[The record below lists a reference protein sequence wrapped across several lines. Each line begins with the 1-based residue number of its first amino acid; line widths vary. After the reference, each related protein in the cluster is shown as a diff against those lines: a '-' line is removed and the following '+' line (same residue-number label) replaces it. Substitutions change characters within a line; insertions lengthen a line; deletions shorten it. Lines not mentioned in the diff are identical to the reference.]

1 MEDIENQYV
10 SGVEMEFDNIS
21 IAASV
26 LRVSRNSMGVSN
38 SIFDFDNNNRF
49 SLLIFNPSPPNSIR
63 FPPIVEQ
70 GADHDGLHDGP
81 VDVVH
86 PHADLYEVQQ
96 CVELHSPS

>member
-1 MEDIENQYV
+1 MEDIEYQHV

-38 SIFDFDNNNRF
+38 SIFDFDNSNRF
-49 SLLIFNPSPPNSIR
+49 LLLIFHPSPPNSIR

-70 GADHDGLHDGP
+70 GADHDGL
-81 VDVVH
+81 VDVGH
-86 PHADLYEVQQ
+86 PHADLYEVQ
-96 CVELHSPS
+96 